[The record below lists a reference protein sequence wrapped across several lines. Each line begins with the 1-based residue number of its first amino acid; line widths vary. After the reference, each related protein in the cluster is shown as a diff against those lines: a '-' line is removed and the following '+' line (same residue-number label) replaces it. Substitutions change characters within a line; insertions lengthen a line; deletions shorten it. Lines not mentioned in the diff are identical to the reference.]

1 MASSQRQERKQSKV
15 EAALNKQLNEEMFSS
30 NMYRSMQ
37 AHFMHE
43 NLTGFAKWC
52 DVQAQEE
59 NYHARRIFDFIIER
73 GWNVQLAA
81 IQGPPVHWDTPLAA
95 FEAALAHERS
105 LTQAFYKLYK
115 LAEDENDI
123 ATRIFLQWFVS
134 EQVEEEAMLEEACAK
149 IRRIID
155 SPAGMYMLDREFAGR
170 GADAAASTAEGI

>member
-1 MASSQRQERKQSKV
+1 MAAPAQQKKSKV
-15 EAALNKQLNEEMFSS
+15 EEALNKQLNEEMFSS

-43 NLTGFAKWC
+43 NLTGFGNWC
-52 DVQAQEE
+52 DIQAQEE

-73 GWNVQLAA
+73 GWHVRLQPVA
-81 IQGPPVHWDTPLAA
+81 GPPTEWASPLAA
-95 FEAALAHERS
+95 FESALEHERS

-115 LAEDENDI
+115 LAEDEHDI

-134 EQVEEEAMLEEACAK
+134 EQVEEEASLDEACAK
-149 IRRIID
+149 IRRVAD

-170 GADAAASTAEGI
+170 SGDAPSAPGEGI